1 MKNYFFLLMVGIFF
15 LVSCEGEK
23 IDYSILHKSIAVHA
37 DVRTSKTRL
46 VNDTWSPG
54 DAIGIYMFR
63 AGEGLSESSLE
74 ARNAQYVTHTG
85 ESSFVPI
92 NVANDVKFPYD
103 GSSVDFISYYPY
115 GTVNS
120 KFEYSIDISDQ
131 TDQSAIDFVYSDN
144 AKLLNKNSG
153 TVGLTFTRQLTKI
166 VVKINTIDASSLSA
180 VNVTLI
186 GSNTKGKFSLV
197 DKSITAS
204 TKKNIPMKV
213 SSDGITAEAILFPL
227 ENLDGLQFEIT
238 NGDYGYR
245 YDLIEATNIQRFEAG
260 YKYTYKLTLDTRM
273 PINVSATVSPWV
285 DGAEESAIIEKDFE
299 VYKPEGDG
307 TKQNPYTIEDAQN
320 IPSTQNV
327 WVKGNIVGFYSG
339 SNYTSFVPGKE
350 NAVASNIA
358 LATAPAETDAA
369 KTVPVQLSIASV
381 REALNLKD
389 NPNLLGKSVL
399 IKGDVE
405 PYFGAPGLKNASEYE
420 LIP

>member
-1 MKNYFFLLMVGIFF
+1 MVGIFF
-15 LVSCEGEK
+15 LMSCEGEK
-23 IDYSILHKSIAVHA
+23 IDYSILDKSIVVTAQVK
-37 DVRTSKTRL
+37 RSKTRL
-46 VNDTWSPG
+46 MNDAWSPG
-54 DAIGIYMFR
+54 DAIGIYMIR
-63 AGEGLSESSLE
+63 AGEALSQSSVE
-74 ARNAQYVTHTG
+74 VSNAQYVTHEG
-85 ESSFVPI
+85 ESSFVPK

-166 VVKINTIDASSLSA
+166 VLKINTIDASSLSD

-186 GSNTKGKFSLV
+186 GSNTRGKFSLV
-197 DKSITAS
+197 DKSLTAS

-213 SSDGITAEAILFPL
+213 SDDGTTAEAILFPL
-227 ENLDGLQFEIT
+227 DKLDELQFEIT

-245 YDLIEATNIQRFEAG
+245 YNLSSATNIQQLKAG
-260 YKYTYKLTLDTRM
+260 YKYTYNLTLDTRM
-273 PINVSATVSPWV
+273 PIDVSATVSPWI
-285 DGAEESAIIEKDFE
+285 DGAEESATVNKDFE

-307 TKQNPYTIEDAQN
+307 TKENPYTIQDAQK
-320 IPSTQNV
+320 IPSTRNV
-327 WVKGNIVGFYSG
+327 WIKGNIVGFYSG
-339 SNYTSFVPGKE
+339 SSYTSFVPGKE
-350 NAVASNIA
+350 NASASNIA
-358 LATAPAETDAA
+358 LAAAPAETVAT
-369 KTVPVQLSIASV
+369 KTVPVQLSITSV

-389 NPNLLGKSVL
+389 NPSLLGKSVL